1 MGFQL
6 VIAEGKEA
14 GREFLFDQSSVVIGR
29 TPECDIILYDAGVSR
44 LHARIFDEGVGMLI
58 EDLGSS
64 NGTVVNGNKV
74 SKQALKD
81 GDSITLG
88 PVKFTFTAVKGEVPA
103 EQPTDVPQEAGQHTR
118 VVNASE
124 LKRSRNKGV
133 AMLPQ
138 NVNTG
143 EREKIERH
151 PTQMMQAISGP
162 RPSVPRPS
170 APKSLRASRPS
181 GPSPIIRP
189 DPAALE
195 GPETNTD
202 LGQVKLGGAAK
213 EQRLT
218 AAERARLKR
227 GGAAGA
233 AQLFWIDAS
242 APKRIAVVGS
252 AVIASLFTLA
262 LVIQAVR
269 PPETK
274 KKAPEATE
282 ISDEPSDQSYGVGES
297 VTWERADQKEF
308 DFQVKSPVDVMV
320 VLHYQCGELS
330 ENELSISVNGVD
342 MGFAPPDTM
351 AVNERSVELLIPS
364 KHIKRNAANS
374 VVFDNT
380 KNPPEKDPWRIWN
393 LWVEVTVLPEKD
405 VGGLKADANEKFERG
420 KQKWEQ
426 RDIGSANR
434 WEAYKAFREAWLTFE
449 AIDPEERG
457 PVYQLAR
464 ERMNE
469 SHRELD
475 NQCNKLLLQ
484 ARGEFKMGKIE
495 EASKTLDWVE
505 KFFPTKAHPCQYRAL
520 AERAE
525 LAATLE

>member
-14 GREFLFDQSSVVIGR
+14 GREFLFDQTSVVIGR
-29 TPECDIILYDAGVSR
+29 TPECDVILYDAGVSR
-44 LHARIFDEGVGMLI
+44 RHARIFDEGAGILI

-64 NGTVVNGNKV
+64 NGTVVNGSKV
-74 SKQALKD
+74 AKHALKD

-88 PVKFTFTAVKGEVPA
+88 PVKFTFTAVAGEVPA
-103 EQPTDVPQEAGQHTR
+103 EAPEQQDGGQHTR

-133 AMLPQ
+133 AMLPKD
-138 NVNTG
+138 VNTG
-143 EREKIERH
+143 EREKIERRS
-151 PTQMMQAISGP
+151 TQMIPALSGP
-162 RPSVPRPS
+162 RPSGPRPS
-170 APKSLRASRPS
+170 APKPPRASRPS
-181 GPSPIIRP
+181 GPNALLKP

-195 GPETNTD
+195 APESNTD
-202 LGQVKLGGAAK
+202 LGKVQIGGAAK

-227 GGAAGA
+227 AGAAGA

-242 APKRIAVVGS
+242 LPKRIAVAGS
-252 AVIASLFTLA
+252 AVIFSLFTLA
-262 LVIQAVR
+262 LVLQAVL
-269 PPETK
+269 PQETK

-282 ISDEPSDQSYGVGES
+282 LFDEPSDQTYGVGET

-320 VLHYQCGELS
+320 VLHYQCGDLS
-330 ENELSISVNGVD
+330 ENELTISVNGID
-342 MGFAPPDTM
+342 MGVAPPDTM

-364 KHIKRNAANS
+364 KHIKRNGVNT

-405 VGGLKADANEKFERG
+405 VAGLKADANEKFERG

-469 SHRELD
+469 SRRELD

-495 EASKTLDWVE
+495 DASKTLDWVE

-525 LAATLE
+525 LGATLE

>member
-14 GREFLFDQSSVVIGR
+14 GREFLFDQTSVVIGR
-29 TPECDIILYDAGVSR
+29 TPECDVILYDAGVSR
-44 LHARIFDEGVGMLI
+44 RHARIFDEGAGILI

-64 NGTVVNGNKV
+64 NGTVVNGSKV
-74 SKQALKD
+74 AKQALKD

-88 PVKFTFTAVKGEVPA
+88 PVKFTFTAVAGDVPA
-103 EQPTDVPQEAGQHTR
+103 EPVGAEDGGQHTR

-133 AMLPQ
+133 AMLPKD
-138 NVNTG
+138 VNTG
-143 EREKIERH
+143 EREKIERRS
-151 PTQMMQAISGP
+151 TQMMPAITG
-162 RPSVPRPS
+162 PRPS
-170 APKSLRASRPS
+170 APKPPRASRPS
-181 GPSPIIRP
+181 GPNPLLRP
-189 DPAALE
+189 DPAALAA
-195 GPETNTD
+195 PESNTD
-202 LGQVKLGGAAK
+202 LGKVQIGGAAK

-227 GGAAGA
+227 AGAAGA

-242 APKRIAVVGS
+242 VPKRIAVVG
-252 AVIASLFTLA
+252 ATAIFSLFTLA
-262 LVIQAVR
+262 LVLQAVL
-269 PPETK
+269 PQETK
-274 KKAPEATE
+274 RKAPEAMELT
-282 ISDEPSDQSYGVGES
+282 DEPTDQIYGVGEN
-297 VTWERADQKEF
+297 VTWERPDQKEF

-320 VLHYQCGELS
+320 VLHYQCGDLS
-330 ENELSISVNGVD
+330 ENELSVSINGVD

-364 KHIKRNAANS
+364 KHIKRNGVNT
-374 VVFDNT
+374 VVFDNS

-405 VGGLKADANEKFERG
+405 VNGLKADANEKYRRG
-420 KQKWEQ
+420 EQKWEQ

-457 PVYQLAR
+457 PVYQLSR
-464 ERMNE
+464 DKMNE
-469 SHRELD
+469 ARRELD

-495 EASKTLDWVE
+495 DASKTLDWVE

-525 LAATLE
+525 LGATLE

>member
-14 GREFLFDQSSVVIGR
+14 GREFLFDQTSVVIGR
-29 TPECDIILYDAGVSR
+29 TPECDVILYDAGVSR
-44 LHARIFDEGVGMLI
+44 RHARIFDEGAGILI

-64 NGTVVNGNKV
+64 NGTVVNGSKV
-74 SKQALKD
+74 AKHALKD

-88 PVKFTFTAVKGEVPA
+88 PVKFTFSAVAGEVPA
-103 EQPTDVPQEAGQHTR
+103 EPQTDVPQEAGQHTR

-143 EREKIERH
+143 EREKIERRS
-151 PTQMMQAISGP
+151 TQMMPVLSGP
-162 RPSVPRPS
+162 RPSAPRP
-170 APKSLRASRPS
+170 PRASRPS

-195 GPETNTD
+195 APESNTD
-202 LGQVKLGGAAK
+202 LGKVQIGGAAK
-213 EQRLT
+213 EQRLS

-227 GGAAGA
+227 AGAAGA
-233 AQLFWIDAS
+233 AQLFWLDAS
-242 APKRIAVVGS
+242 TPKRIAVVG
-252 AVIASLFTLA
+252 AAAIFSLFSLA
-262 LVIQAVR
+262 LVLQAVL
-269 PPETK
+269 PQETK
-274 KKAPEATE
+274 RKAPEAMELT
-282 ISDEPSDQSYGVGES
+282 DEPTDQSYGVGET

-320 VLHYQCGELS
+320 VLHYQCGDVS
-330 ENELSISVNGVD
+330 ENEVSVSVNGID

-364 KHIKRNAANS
+364 KHIKRNGVNT

-380 KNPPEKDPWRIWN
+380 KNPPEKDTWRIWN

-405 VGGLKADANEKFERG
+405 VNGLKADANEKYRRG
-420 KQKWEQ
+420 EQKWEQ

-449 AIDPEERG
+449 AIDPDERG
-457 PVYQLAR
+457 PVYQLSRDKMIEAR
-464 ERMNE
+464 
-469 SHRELD
+469 RELD

-495 EASKTLDWVE
+495 DASKTLDWVE

-525 LAATLE
+525 LGATLE